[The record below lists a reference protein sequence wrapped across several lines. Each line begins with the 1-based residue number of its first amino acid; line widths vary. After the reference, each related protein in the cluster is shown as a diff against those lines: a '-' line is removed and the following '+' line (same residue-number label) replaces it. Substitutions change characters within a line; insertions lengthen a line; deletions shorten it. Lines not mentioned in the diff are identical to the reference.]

1 MDHYRSSTSK
11 RQHTLLVPDFSEPAG
26 FRRLTHAI
34 KSIQVMARR
43 IFNETTL
50 DGRTTLKHRLQ
61 STPRVI
67 HINCS
72 KLALSITK
80 NLGENMAQQIVVARI
95 ELRGIMPKIW
105 RRVALSTK
113 TDLVTFHQII
123 QNVFGWGHRHL
134 WEFSVRD
141 EVYGVK
147 MPEFQEHHYVHD
159 AAGFML
165 EDFLII
171 GVKRM
176 TYTYDLGDD
185 WRHQITFGVLRDPK
199 PGVRYPQLIAGA
211 RNCPPED
218 IGGAGGYYDFL
229 DERSRENDRYPEW
242 LGDYDPDEF
251 DIDKACSSLGR
262 CF

>member
-1 MDHYRSSTSK
+1 
-11 RQHTLLVPDFSEPAG
+11 
-26 FRRLTHAI
+26 
-34 KSIQVMARR
+34 MARR

-50 DGRTTLKHRLQ
+50 DGRTTLKHRFQ
-61 STPRVI
+61 GKPRAN
-67 HINCS
+67 HIICNI
-72 KLALSITK
+72 LELS
-80 NLGENMAQQIVVARI
+80 NAEHSGENMAQQIVVARI

-147 MPEFQEHHYVHD
+147 MPEFQEYHYVHD
-159 AAGFML
+159 AAGFVL

-199 PGVRYPQLIAGA
+199 PGVKYPQLIAGE

-218 IGGAGGYYDFL
+218 IGGAGGYFDFL
-229 DERSRENDRYPEW
+229 AERSRAKYRYSEW
-242 LGDYDPDEF
+242 LSDYDPDEF
-251 DIDKACSSLGR
+251 DIDKARSSLNR
-262 CF
+262 YF